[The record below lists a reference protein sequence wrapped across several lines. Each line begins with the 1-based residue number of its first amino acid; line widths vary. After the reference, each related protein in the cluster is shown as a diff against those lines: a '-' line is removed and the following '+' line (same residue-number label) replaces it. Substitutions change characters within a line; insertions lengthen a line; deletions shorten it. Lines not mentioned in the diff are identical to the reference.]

1 MEHKAGLVWGGTLRY
16 DFGPQHPLQ
25 PVRVELAVELMRAY
39 GLLDMP
45 NVEIIPTRQASDGEL
60 ELVHTAD
67 YIAAIR
73 QAGLLAESQGRWASI
88 PRYCLGPGDNPIFP
102 DMHEASAEV
111 AAGSIDAAEFVMRG
125 PDHHAFSIA
134 GGLHHAMR
142 SNASGFCIYNDASIA
157 AEHLR
162 RTYGLRVLYLD
173 TDAHHGDGVQ
183 AAFYD
188 CADVLTI
195 SFHESGRFLF
205 PGTGFVN
212 EIGTGAGEGYA
223 VNVPLPPGTGDDG
236 FRLAFDAL
244 VPTLARAFRPDVIV
258 NQNGADA
265 YQDDPLAHL
274 RLSTGTYRHIA
285 ATVHALAHELCA
297 GRWLALGGGGYD
309 LFSAVPRAWT
319 LVFAEMI
326 GASLSNDLPQC
337 WLELARER
345 GAQRLPARLVDEPTA
360 SNKNE
365 LASIRTIIEEVKAR
379 IPLLAGAAS

>member
-1 MEHKAGLVWGGTLRY
+1 MHCQAALVWGGPVRY

-25 PVRVELAVELMRAY
+25 PVRVELAIDLMRAY
-39 GLLDMP
+39 GLLDLS
-45 NVEIIPTRQASDGEL
+45 NLEFIPTRLASDEEL
-60 ELVHTAD
+60 QLIHSAD

-73 QAGLLAESQGRWASI
+73 KAGLLPEAEGRWASI
-88 PRYCLGPGDNPIFP
+88 PEYCLGPGDNPVFP
-102 DMHEASAEV
+102 NMHETSAEI

-125 PDHHAFSIA
+125 ADHHAFSIA

-157 AEHLR
+157 IEHLR
-162 RTYGLRVLYLD
+162 RKHGARVMYLD

-188 CADVLTI
+188 TADVLTI

-212 EIGTGAGEGYA
+212 ESGTGQGQGYA
-223 VNVPLPPGTGDDG
+223 VNLPLPPGTADDG
-236 FRLAFDAL
+236 FRMAFDAL
-244 VPTLARAFRPDVIV
+244 VPALARAFRPDVIV

-274 RLSTGTYRHIA
+274 RLSTGTYGHIA
-285 ATVHALAHELCA
+285 HTVHELAHELCQ

-309 LFSAVPRAWT
+309 LFNAVPRAWT

-326 GASLSNDLPQC
+326 GAAPTDELPAS
-337 WLELARER
+337 WLEIAREK
-345 GAQRLPARLVDEPTA
+345 GARRLPTSLIDNPTT
-360 SNKNE
+360 SNENE
-365 LASIRTIIEEVKAR
+365 VAAIRTIIEEVNAR
-379 IPLLAGAAS
+379 IPMLHGGQ